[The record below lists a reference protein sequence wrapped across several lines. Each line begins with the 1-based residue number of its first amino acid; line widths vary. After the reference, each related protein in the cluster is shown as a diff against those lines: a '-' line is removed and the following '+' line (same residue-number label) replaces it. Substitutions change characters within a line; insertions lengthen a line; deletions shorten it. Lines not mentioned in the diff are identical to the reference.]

1 MENGVLFDKYRTEFK
16 KFFRHYREEEQCALL
31 DSLKLALSDLKCLD
45 TETDRVKADFIR
57 IWSACIHH
65 IEDEYEN
72 GMAEE
77 DVRVCDNC
85 GLPMSDGF
93 YLAGEYA
100 CDEDCCLALY
110 KGDKAQM
117 EEDLSHAEE
126 PEGECYWTEWFSC
139 FYD

>member
-1 MENGVLFDKYRTEFK
+1 MKDEELFNKYRTEFK
-16 KFFRHYREEEQCALL
+16 KFFRHYREEEQCTLL

-72 GMAEE
+72 GMTEE

-85 GLPMSDGF
+85 GLPIIDGF
-93 YLAGEYA
+93 WSRNGYA
-100 CDEDCCLALY
+100 CDENCCLALY
-110 KGDKAQM
+110 DGDKAQM
-117 EEDLSHAEE
+117 KTDEESEDRW
-126 PEGECYWTEWFSC
+126 CCWTEWFSC
-139 FYD
+139 FY